1 MFHFMKKEKT
11 EEEKAEKERKKSEKR
26 EKKEKKNSKRD
37 KLSKDELQRLEEV
50 RKSLK
55 IKVRVSK
62 HVVIQA
68 NMIIHKRDRKETKT
82 KRFPPESQQT
92 TETPQTEPL

>member
-1 MFHFMKKEKT
+1 MKKEKT

-37 KLSKDELQRLEEV
+37 NLSTDELQRLEEV

-55 IKVRVSK
+55 IKVKQILSK
-62 HVVIQA
+62 LC
-68 NMIIHKRDRKETKT
+68 NLIISFKRAQKRLKT
-82 KRFPPESQQT
+82 KKHLLESRQIIGMLQID
-92 TETPQTEPL
+92 PLS